1 MKTKYPI
8 KVAGQLYPAGT
19 EVRQATLAE
28 MQQVFPGIVTRRGS
42 PQAGVWFP
50 DLTHPTII
58 HTSQLDGVRYPIQ
71 TWNEPANQLT
81 PLRCGEGEV

>member
-8 KVAGQLYPAGT
+8 KVANQFYPAGT

-28 MQQVFPGIVTRRGS
+28 MQQQWPGIVMRRGS

-50 DLTHPTII
+50 DLAYPTII
-58 HTSQLDGVRYPIQ
+58 HTSQLDGHISS
-71 TWNEPANQLT
+71 WNDPSGQPT
-81 PLRCGEGEV
+81 PLRCGAGEV